1 MQSRILD
8 PGDSRRVVMPRTC
21 TICRRRD
28 EPAINLAL
36 LAGEPF
42 RSIAER
48 TGVSKSALVRHRI
61 KCVPRDLAQARL
73 SKKVAQSD
81 LLLADVCRLQ
91 RRANSILSKAEMS
104 GDLRTALAAIREL
117 RGTIE
122 LLARVTGEL
131 QETTQVNVLVSPE
144 YLELR
149 TLILRTLA
157 PYPEARMAIASAL
170 RNVGHASA

>member
-1 MQSRILD
+1 MGSCGENGRGIDVPQ
-8 PGDSRRVVMPRTC
+8 TC
-21 TICRRRD
+21 TICRRQD
-28 EPAINLAL
+28 ERAINLAL

-42 RSIAER
+42 RSIAGR

-61 KCVPRDLAQARL
+61 NCVPRDLAQARL

-144 YLELR
+144 YLQLR
-149 TLILRTLA
+149 TTILRTLA

-170 RNVGHASA
+170 RNVDHAGA